1 MLNVPNTYATWHQP
15 HWCLFKSKVE
25 GRTKGQMSVPSQEV
39 KVIQGPP
46 AVARESSASLSS
58 CSIQYTCFKNI
69 FYFFKNNNKLMFF
82 LIPLY

>member
-39 KVIQGPP
+39 KVMQGPP

-58 CSIQYTCFKNI
+58 CSIRVSKIYFIFKKIIIN
-69 FYFFKNNNKLMFF
+69 
-82 LIPLY
+82 